1 MYTGP
6 SILYTGPD
14 LGTLILRLYYAES
27 VLNDVT
33 SRRLRHELVLF
44 RTSTVKS
51 DTNLIV
57 GNTSRCFCAFPVMSD
72 TEVSWR
78 VNRQALLPLGA
89 ALCARQGLTG
99 LDQVGTVRGQALRGS
114 SLRRRD
120 MIGLANLFE
129 MQCQT

>member
-1 MYTGP
+1 MCGLLRVAAK
-6 SILYTGPD
+6 SLKVLYTGPD

-27 VLNDVT
+27 VLNNFT
-33 SRRLRHELVLF
+33 SRRLRHELLLF

-57 GNTSRCFCAFPVMSD
+57 GNTSRCFRAFPVMSD

-99 LDQVGTVRGQALRGS
+99 LDQVGTVRRQQVGKPCVGPACV
-114 SLRRRD
+114 D
-120 MIGLANLFE
+120 V
-129 MQCQT
+129 T